1 MAQVT
6 IYMDNQLESKI
17 KELASSTGVSISKFI
32 SKILEKKITNS
43 WSDEVKELSGQWN
56 DFSSL
61 EEIRDTKA
69 QDTQREE
76 F

>member
-6 IYMDNQLESKI
+6 IYMDNKLESKV

-32 SKILEKKITNS
+32 SKILEKKITNT
-43 WSDEVKELSGQWN
+43 WSDEVIELSGKWN
-56 DFSSL
+56 DFISV
-61 EEIRDTKA
+61 EDIRNTKA
-69 QDTQREE
+69 KDTQREE